1 MPQRPTS
8 PLVPTASLSKRLQVA
23 YGEWRQRRA
32 RKFARELDR
41 QVDGYS
47 GDIAYCQRLIKKYN
61 QMRRAPDADPPLPSR
76 LLSHVP
82 EWAQSLQF
90 PDDISSEG
98 FDLETIRAMPRLQAA
113 LANCTAYS
121 PSKWLLEQEL
131 AHRFSNRTVADAAG
145 FYADYQEK
153 PLQAASQAELQEETE
168 SLTESAL
175 NPRAWLLRQELSR
188 RAEGTSW
195 TFPETAE
202 ELRQSYPDVTGESSS
217 WTDRQ
222 WLFERELAIRTADRI
237 ASEQPAPDP
246 RDSDNVID
254 RFDGWSEGAVSW
266 QPENAFE
273 KDVYEVAA
281 DEQLAGLCLSG
292 GGIRSA
298 TFCLGILQALAARDL
313 LKNFDYLSSV
323 SGGGY
328 IHQWLAAWIHREPRG
343 LASVQQKMIPVPSA
357 NSLAR
362 APEQI
367 NWLRRYSSYLT
378 PQRGLFTADSWTMLA
393 IWFRNTFLNQIILFS
408 FFAVILVLMRAIM
421 HPFTM
426 PAFHD
431 LHGPLTLA
439 ILVNQVWQWTFAI
452 ATIIC
457 LLWAAWGVVA
467 LGRALASLTSKP
479 LEGAQPPRGAI
490 GDAQVV
496 LLIVAPAFLLSIL
509 LALAASGIFRVHD
522 LAITS
527 FHRLHFQY
535 ASYAGTVH
543 LLLVVWVA
551 YVAALLASITIGGR
565 AMETSERTHRMGSA
579 ARRLFGFTIT
589 IFVCTLLPTTGLI
602 AGVTHGFRGNSIWIA
617 ATNAAH
623 GLDHLLQHEL
633 PLGSPDAKP
642 EPDAKPT
649 PDEKP
654 RPEAKPANH
663 NPAEI
668 QQQKHRVPPGALVAI
683 FLPLLFLIAQLLA
696 VRLLVGLLGRA
707 FEESRREWLARY
719 GAWVGILSALWLGL
733 GLITLIG
740 PYVYYW
746 FFDVN
751 LTRRFV
757 SAAVVAI
764 VHAITLYAGSSSKT
778 SGVPD
783 PQRFFGYSLLDL
795 AGIVGAP
802 VAILALLIV
811 TSGWIDI
818 VTNSSFNHVYGAF
831 AGALAGPSAV
841 TASGWL
847 TALRHYQVAVCGPE
861 LAFLLYLILLLLFG
875 WRVDVN
881 EFSLHPFYRD
891 RLARCYIGASN
902 GRRVPDPFTG
912 FDDHSEV
919 SYNGIALA
927 ELLPARFG
935 GKPKINDTRPAYD
948 GPMPIFCSTVNLT
961 FGEDLAFQDRKGA
974 SFAFTPLYT
983 GYHITWTAEADA
995 GFTTTYNGFVPTV
1008 DYAYQSQSLGL
1019 VNTATSGI
1027 PLTTC
1032 AAISGAA
1039 LSPNQG
1045 YSSQPTL
1052 AFLMTLFNAR
1062 LGWWIANPRK
1072 PWIWPNELDQPTPR
1086 FGLRY
1091 LLSEL
1096 FGYSDDTSNYVSLSD
1111 GGRFDNMGLYELVRR
1126 RCRKI
1131 VICDGEEDDN
1141 TTFEGLGLA
1150 VTKARID
1157 FGVEIEFAPG
1167 ELDALAPDPKTG
1179 RSSSHFATATIRYPA
1194 PPGGDNDDPKYMGQI
1209 LYLKTAF
1216 VGDEPADLLHY
1227 KRERPDFPQ
1236 ETTLN
1241 QWFTEPQF
1249 ESYRR
1254 LGQLT
1259 AELAFQKIPW

>member
-1 MPQRPTS
+1 MPEPTKPPMS
-8 PLVPTASLSKRLQVA
+8 MTPGAFKRLQIA
-23 YGEWRQRRA
+23 YGKWRQRS
-32 RKFARELDR
+32 ARENAQPHDR
-41 QVDGYS
+41 KVDGFC
-47 GDIAYCQRLIKKYN
+47 GDIAYCQRLLAVYN
-61 QMRRAPDADPPLPSR
+61 QMRPLPDAVPPRPST

-82 EWAQSLQF
+82 EWAQSLQGW
-90 PDDISSEG
+90 DG
-98 FDLETIRAMPRLQAA
+98 AFDLETLRAMPRLQSA
-113 LANCTAYS
+113 LANCTSYS

-131 AHRFSNRTVADAAG
+131 GRRFSNRTTADQSAAEYPTEDDPSQ
-145 FYADYQEK
+145 YA
-153 PLQAASQAELQEETE
+153 PHPSAEPET
-168 SLTESAL
+168 TDTPVT
-175 NPRAWLLRQELSR
+175 PREWLLSQQLVSR
-188 RAEGTSW
+188 APGRSW
-195 TFPETAE
+195 MFPEQPE
-202 ELRQSYPDVTGESSS
+202 QLRHLYTEATGQSPS

-222 WLFERELAIRTADRI
+222 WLMERDLAIRSADRI
-237 ASEQPAPDP
+237 ASERPVPDP
-246 RDSDNVID
+246 VDSKEVIH
-254 RFDGWSEGAVSW
+254 RFSRWTSGAVSW
-266 QPENAFE
+266 PPQDSPG

-281 DEQLAGLCLSG
+281 DEHLAGLCLSG

-298 TFCLGILQALAARDL
+298 TFCLGVLQTLAARNL

-343 LASVQQKMIPVPSA
+343 LASVQRKLVPLPNA
-357 NSLAR
+357 GSLSR

-378 PQRGLFTADSWTMLA
+378 PQRGLFTADTWTMMA

-408 FFAVILVLMRAIM
+408 FFAVILVCIRAIM

-426 PAFHD
+426 PVFHD
-431 LHGPLTLA
+431 VHGPLNLSSV
-439 ILVNQVWQWTFAI
+439 VNDVWQWIFAL
-452 ATIIC
+452 ATLTC
-457 LLWAAWGVVA
+457 LVWASWGAVA
-467 LGRALASLTSKP
+467 FSRALTSQTMEP
-479 LEGAQPPRGAI
+479 RSGGRPPEGAI
-490 GDAQVV
+490 GDAKVV
-496 LLIVAPAFLLSIL
+496 MLVVAPGFLFSIL
-509 LALAASGIFRVHD
+509 VSLAASGIFRIHD
-522 LAITS
+522 LAS
-527 FHRLHFQY
+527 SRLHGLHMEY
-535 ASYAGTVH
+535 ASYVGTIH

-551 YVAALLASITIGGR
+551 YVAALLLAVTVGGR
-565 AMETSERTHRMGSA
+565 AIDTSQRNHRVGHA
-579 ARRLFGFTIT
+579 WLRVAGFGIS
-589 IFVCTLLPTTGLI
+589 IVLCTLLPTAAVI
-602 AGVTHGFRGNSIWIA
+602 AGATHGFRGNSIRSA
-617 ATNAAH
+617 AVEVAH
-623 GLDHLLQHEL
+623 QLDHLLQHA
-633 PLGSPDAKP
+633 PAISSPDPKTHPA
-642 EPDAKPT
+642 PT
-649 PDEKP
+649 P
-654 RPEAKPANH
+654 
-663 NPAEI
+663 AELR
-668 QQQKHRVPPGALVAI
+668 QRTRRVPPGALLALY
-683 FLPLLFLIAQLLA
+683 FPLIFLIAQLMA
-696 VRLLVGLLGRA
+696 IRLQLGLLGRA
-707 FEESRREWLARY
+707 YEESRREWLARY
-719 GAWVGILSALWLGL
+719 GAWVGILSFLWLGL

-746 FFDVN
+746 FFDVT
-751 LTRRFV
+751 LTRKFV
-757 SAAVVAI
+757 SVSVVAI
-764 VHAITLYAGSSSKT
+764 IHAITLYAGSSSKT

-783 PQRFFGYSLLDL
+783 PRKFLGYSAVDL
-795 AGIVGAP
+795 VGIVGAP
-802 VAILALLIV
+802 LAIFALLIV
-811 TSGWIDI
+811 TSGWIYIITD
-818 VTNSSFNHVYGAF
+818 SSFHRIFGLF
-831 AGALAGPSAV
+831 GGALAGPPPV
-841 TASGWL
+841 TLHGWL
-847 TALRHYQVAVCGPE
+847 VALLHYQLAVSGPV
-861 LAFLLYLILLLLFG
+861 LAFLIYLALLLLFG

-919 SYNGIALA
+919 SYNSIALA

-935 GKPKINDTRPAYD
+935 GKPKACGTRPPYD

-961 FGEDLAFQDRKGA
+961 FGADLAFQDRKGT
-974 SFAFTPLYT
+974 SFAFTPLYS
-983 GYHITWTAEADA
+983 GYHINWTAETES
-995 GFTTTYNGFVPTV
+995 GFTTTYNGFALTE
-1008 DYAYQSQSLGL
+1008 DYAYRTQSVGMIETP
-1019 VNTATSGI
+1019 VSGI

-1096 FGYSDDTSNYVSLSD
+1096 FGYSNDTSNYVSLSD

-1131 VICDGEEDDN
+1131 VICDGEQDDN

-1157 FGVEIEFAPG
+1157 FGVEIDFTPG
-1167 ELDALAPDPKTG
+1167 HLEALAPDPKTG
-1179 RSSSHFATATIRYPA
+1179 RSTRHYATGTIRYPA
-1194 PPGGDNDDPKYMGQI
+1194 PPGGDNDDPKYTGEI
-1209 LYLKTAF
+1209 VYLKTAF
-1216 VGDEPADLLHY
+1216 VGDEPVDLLHY
-1227 KRERPDFPQ
+1227 KREHPDFPQ

-1259 AELAFQKIPW
+1259 AELAFQQSP